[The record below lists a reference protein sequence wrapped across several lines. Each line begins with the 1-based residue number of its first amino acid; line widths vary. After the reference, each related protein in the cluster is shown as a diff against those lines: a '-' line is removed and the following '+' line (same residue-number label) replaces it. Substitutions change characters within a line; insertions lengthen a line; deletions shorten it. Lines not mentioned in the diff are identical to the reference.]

1 MLTTEDIRASILDL
15 VEEYDVKKI
24 SVFGS
29 YADGT
34 ATETSDVDILV
45 EFLTKNVSL
54 FKLYEFQEKIAGKLS
69 IDVDLIHAPIP
80 EGSIIEI
87 NKVVSLYEQ

>member
-54 FKLYEFQEKIAGKLS
+54 FKLYEFQEKIADKLS